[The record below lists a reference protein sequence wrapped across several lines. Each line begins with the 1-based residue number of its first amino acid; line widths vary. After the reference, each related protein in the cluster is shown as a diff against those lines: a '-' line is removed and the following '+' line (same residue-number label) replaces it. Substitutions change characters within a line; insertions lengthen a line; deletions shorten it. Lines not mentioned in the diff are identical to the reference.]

1 VAELDMGGVEYVE
14 EDKKCELISTTFR
27 RDSRYSLLM
36 DGREA
41 GDMGVVVMTSIHGHS
56 NRVWES

>member
-1 VAELDMGGVEYVE
+1 MGGVEYVE